1 MPNDLF
7 EFRKELTRQG
17 IFFSFSGPFSQD
29 LLVEI
34 GAILRRKME
43 LKDANNLTI
52 IRVFS
57 MVVELAQNIIHY
69 SAERFSGNGI
79 SKSKEDLSLGIITVG
94 YESDHYFVACGN
106 MIYKDARKKLQDRLT
121 NLQEMN
127 KEELR
132 KHYKKRRKAKP
143 EEGSKGAGLGFIE
156 MAKKASEPIDFSI
169 SEIDEDH
176 SFFSIRII
184 I

>member
-1 MPNDLF
+1 MPDDLF
-7 EFRKELTRQG
+7 EFKRELTKRG

-43 LKDANNLTI
+43 LKDASNLTI

-69 SAERFSGNGI
+69 SAERFPGNA
-79 SKSKEDLSLGIITVG
+79 SSEAKEDLSLGIITVG

-106 MIYKDARKKLQDRLT
+106 IIYRDASQKLRNRLT
-121 NLQEMN
+121 NLKKMSRQEL
-127 KEELR
+127 KA
-132 KHYKKRRKAKP
+132 HYKQRRKTKP
-143 EEGSKGAGLGFIE
+143 EDGSRGAGLGFIE
-156 MAKKASEPIDFSI
+156 MAKKASKPIDFSI
-169 SEIDEDH
+169 RDIDEKY
-176 SFFSIRII
+176 SFFSIKII